1 MIERRDFLK
10 AAVTGVAGRMLAS
23 TLLRERAFA
32 DHPATIS
39 ASGFRF
45 ASESM
50 MVELSKNAPEFAELS
65 IDGLGL
71 SKRGANV
78 FQPPSTSGYTASIA
92 PPGETHRIE
101 YRMAKQT
108 SADKPAWAVELS
120 NRKILMISQ
129 WSEGVE
135 LRPLAFRL
143 DLSKCYSTV
152 LGLSSRD
159 GLLNLPA
166 LIHLPGQGSM
176 RITANVAEGVS
187 LGYQAG
193 QRSTLQNVPESI
205 GFLATLT
212 FPPATEAN
220 KRVVYALE
228 IAAIYPQLPGIA
240 NDSRFDAF
248 KRNWLNAL
256 QLSADK
262 RVLSNNTTSD
272 TCAFCYYEY
281 ADIAA
286 LSPPL
291 VKGLTALDIVRQTL
305 DAILAGGQA
314 YGLPAQGNFP
324 AESSDSMPSL
334 LIAATNCVREGK
346 SDAWLK
352 ANYAGVKGWA
362 DKMIATDKDGNGL
375 FEYIVSGN
383 SGTWPRGI
391 PIKVRPSNWWDDIG
405 FGHED
410 AYGNA
415 LAYRALNGM
424 AMMAE
429 RIGNAEDAAH
439 YTAVAN
445 RLRDVYYET
454 FYDRETGVLGGWR
467 SSDGQLHDYYFL
479 WVNGIAIHYG
489 LVPKDKADAIMNK
502 LMAKMREVGY
512 DKFNMGLPGNLVSVP
527 LKDYV
532 HKEKDGLRGG
542 GVLPDNSDGFQNYQ
556 NGGATACFAFFTLA
570 ALYDLGRKVDADRI
584 LFAMLGEYD
593 RGGFE
598 GRGESGRSNDFRRW
612 NGTPMG
618 YEGYLTDNYYALLAV
633 PLRQTEIAWNS
644 GYRPPTALYR

>member
-10 AAVTGVAGRMLAS
+10 TAVTGTAGWMLAS
-23 TLLRERAFA
+23 TLVDEQAFA
-32 DHPATIS
+32 DDPAAIS
-39 ASGFRF
+39 ANGFRF
-45 ASESM
+45 ASGSM
-50 MVELSKNAPEFAELS
+50 VAELSTNAPEFAELR

-71 SKRGANV
+71 GKRGANL
-78 FQPPSTSGYTASIA
+78 FQPLRANGYSASVA
-92 PPGETHRIE
+92 RPGEAHRVE
-101 YRMAKQT
+101 YRMSKQKPE
-108 SADKPAWAVELS
+108 DEPAWAVELS
-120 NRKILMISQ
+120 NRKILLISH
-129 WSEGVE
+129 WSEDLALE
-135 LRPLAFRL
+135 PLAFRF
-143 DLSKCYSTV
+143 DLAKCYSTV
-152 LGLSSRD
+152 LGLTWED
-159 GLLNLPA
+159 GDLSLPC
-166 LIHLPGQGSM
+166 LMHCPGQGSM
-176 RITANVAEGVS
+176 RLTANFAEGVG
-187 LGYQAG
+187 LGYHAG
-193 QRSTLQNVPESI
+193 QRSTLANVPESV
-205 GFLATLT
+205 GLSATLT
-212 FPPATEAN
+212 FPPATGAR
-220 KRVVYALE
+220 KRIVYTLD
-228 IAAIYPQLPGIA
+228 IAAIYPQLPGVA

-256 QLSADK
+256 QLSSDR

-291 VKGLTALDIVRQTL
+291 VEGLTALDLVRQTL

-314 YGLPAQGNFP
+314 YGLPAPGNFP
-324 AESSDSMPSL
+324 AESSDAMPSM
-334 LIAATNCVREGK
+334 LIAAANCVRAGT
-346 SDAWLK
+346 SDEWLK
-352 ANYAGVKGWA
+352 ANYAGIKGWA

-383 SGTWPRGI
+383 SGIWPSGI

-415 LAYRALNGM
+415 LAYRAPRGM

-429 RIGNAEDAAH
+429 HIGKTEDAAH
-439 YTAVAN
+439 YTAAAN
-445 RLRDVYYET
+445 RLRDVYFKT
-454 FYDRETGVLGGWR
+454 FYNPETGVLGGWR

-489 LVPKDKADAIMNK
+489 LVPRGKANAIMDK
-502 LMAKMREVGY
+502 LMAKMKEVGY
-512 DKFNMGLPGNLVSVP
+512 DKFNMGMPGNLITVP

-570 ALYDLGRKVDADRI
+570 ALYDL
-584 LFAMLGEYD
+584 
-593 RGGFE
+593 
-598 GRGESGRSNDFRRW
+598 
-612 NGTPMG
+612 
-618 YEGYLTDNYYALLAV
+618 
-633 PLRQTEIAWNS
+633 
-644 GYRPPTALYR
+644 